1 MTGFLP
7 EKPGVIKMDVIPEIR
22 RLHFVEKVTIT
33 DLAKQFKLSRP
44 TIRKHLKTVDEP
56 VYSTRQH
63 QPHLKLGAYLEQLT
77 TWLETDAALPGIQ
90 LKTLHLYGMAA
101 AWGEWQAEYGS
112 QQKPVMPEVW
122 LDRLIKAEQAD
133 RQARSLNYQL
143 KAARFPI
150 HRDLLQIDWSETPL
164 QQARIEQ
171 LATGSFMEQAYNLI
185 LVGGTGT
192 GKTHLA
198 TAIGIAAIHQSKRIR
213 FYNAVDLVN
222 QLDKEKQQG
231 KAGNLAKQ
239 LTAMDAVILDEL
251 GYLPFPASG
260 GALLFHLISHLYEKT
275 SLIITTNLS
284 FGEWVQVFGDAKMT
298 TALLDR
304 ITHHCDILETGN
316 DSYRFKQRKKAVESQ

>member
-1 MTGFLP
+1 M
-7 EKPGVIKMDVIPEIR
+7 
-22 RLHFVEKVTIT
+22 
-33 DLAKQFKLSRP
+33 
-44 TIRKHLKTVDEP
+44 
-56 VYSTRQH
+56 
-63 QPHLKLGAYLEQLT
+63 
-77 TWLETDAALPGIQ
+77 
-90 LKTLHLYGMAA
+90 
-101 AWGEWQAEYGS
+101 
-112 QQKPVMPEVW
+112 MPEAW
-122 LDRLIKAEQAD
+122 LDRLISAEQAD

-164 QQARIEQ
+164 PQARLEQ
-171 LATGSFMEQAYNLI
+171 LATGNFMEQAYNLI

-198 TAIGIAAIHQSKRIR
+198 TAIGIAAIHQGKRVR

-222 QLDKEKQQG
+222 QLDKEKQLG

-239 LTAMDAVILDEL
+239 LTLMDAVILDEL

-275 SLIITTNLS
+275 SLIITTNLN
-284 FGEWVQVFGDAKMT
+284 FAEWVQVFGDAKMT

-316 DSYRFKQRKKAVESQ
+316 DSYRFKQRKKAVENQ